1 MNLQDLISMSVGII
15 YLTPFV
21 LYWMTGQNIHLKAWL
36 GLMGTLGVSHMLK
49 VDVVKQASP
58 RLKGAR
64 DCDLMCMDG
73 NQEGKPGM
81 PSGHTSAVTFFSA
94 FYYHQTNNPWIKGLL
109 VLYVILMMVSR
120 YLKRCHTISQ
130 IAAGGL
136 IGLLMNYLVQSILR

>member
-1 MNLQDLISMSVGII
+1 MSVGVI

-36 GLMGTLGVSHMLK
+36 GLMATLGVSHMLK

-81 PSGHTSAVTFFSA
+81 PSGHSSAAAFFSA
-94 FYYHQTNNPWIKGLL
+94 FYYQQTANPWIKAAL
-109 VLYVILMMVSR
+109 VLYVMIMMVSR
-120 YLKRCHTISQ
+120 YLKRCHSVSQ
-130 IAAGGL
+130 IAVGGL
-136 IGLLMNYLVQSILR
+136 IGLLMNYLVQAIL

>member
-1 MNLQDLISMSVGII
+1 MNLQDLISMSVGVI

-36 GLMGTLGVSHMLK
+36 GLMATLGVSHMLK

-81 PSGHTSAVTFFSA
+81 PSGHSSAAAFFSA
-94 FYYHQTNNPWIKGLL
+94 FYYQQTTNPWIKAAL
-109 VLYVILMMVSR
+109 VLYVMIMMVSR
-120 YLKRCHTISQ
+120 YLKRCHSVSQ
-130 IAAGGL
+130 IAVGGL
-136 IGLLMNYLVQSILR
+136 IGLLMNYLVQMIL

>member
-1 MNLQDLISMSVGII
+1 MSVGVI

-36 GLMGTLGVSHMLK
+36 GLMATLGVSHMLK

-81 PSGHTSAVTFFSA
+81 PSGHSSAAAFFSA
-94 FYYHQTNNPWIKGLL
+94 FYYQQTTNPWIKAAL
-109 VLYVILMMVSR
+109 VLYVMIMMVSR
-120 YLKRCHTISQ
+120 YLKRCHSVSQ
-130 IAAGGL
+130 IAVGGL
-136 IGLLMNYLVQSILR
+136 IGLLMNYLVQMIL

>member
-1 MNLQDLISMSVGII
+1 
-15 YLTPFV
+15 
-21 LYWMTGQNIHLKAWL
+21 
-36 GLMGTLGVSHMLK
+36 MLK

-81 PSGHTSAVTFFSA
+81 PSGHSSAAAFFSA
-94 FYYHQTNNPWIKGLL
+94 FYYQQTTNPWIKAGL
-109 VLYVILMMVSR
+109 VLYVIIMMVSR
-120 YLKRCHTISQ
+120 YMKRCHSIPQ
-130 IAAGGL
+130 IAVGGI